1 MEQPLEHRTANVRLR
16 TLMEQPLEHRTAN
29 VRLRTLMEQPLEHRT
44 VFQRV
49 LSLAV
54 ISAHERLE
62 KTGRYSKEF
71 FH

>member
-1 MEQPLEHRTANVRLR
+1 MEQPLEY
-16 TLMEQPLEHRTAN
+16 
-29 VRLRTLMEQPLEHRT
+29 RT

-54 ISAHERLE
+54 ISVHERLKKYRTVFQGVLSLAVISVHERLE
-62 KTGRYSKEF
+62 KTGQYSKEF